1 MVVPAKTVQVLI
13 IIVFVDLALLGQIA
27 KRKSMPVIHHL
38 VLTEDNVRIMDNSI
52 SNVIVHMDGRVKHV
66 NSRFINAMIR
76 INVRIMVYAWVTDS
90 MVISNVFVH
99 RIFTAI
105 NVNLNMMNV
114 NQMTAKM
121 GPHV

>member
-1 MVVPAKTVQVLI
+1 MDFNVKSISMLVMSTSLMITNKHQMFGVIMVVPAKTVQVLI

-76 INVRIMVYAWVTDS
+76 INVRIMVYA
-90 MVISNVFVH
+90 
-99 RIFTAI
+99 
-105 NVNLNMMNV
+105 
-114 NQMTAKM
+114 
-121 GPHV
+121 